1 MKTIITG
8 GSGSIGRKLTQTLTQ
23 HGHEVVILSRNP
35 GSVSGLPKNARAV
48 KWDARTS
55 EGWLSE
61 ADGADAIV
69 NLAGSNIAGTGFF
82 PKRWNDETR
91 KILIQSRV
99 DAGKAVV
106 EAIKMAKIKPKVVVQ
121 QSAIGYYGPRG
132 DEIVTEENEPADD
145 FLAHVQVA
153 TANSTKEVEDHG
165 VRRVILRHGIYLD
178 PTDGALYR
186 LVLPFKMFVGGPMGS
201 GKQWYSWIHPADTA
215 GAIIFLIE
223 NETASGA
230 YNLTAPNPERNKDFA
245 RKLGKALNRPSFMPL
260 PGFVLKILFGEVS
273 TVVLDGQRVVPKRLQ
288 EAGYEFKFP
297 TLESALKDLLK

>member
-106 EAIKMAKIKPKVVVQ
+106 EAIKMAKNKPKVVVQ